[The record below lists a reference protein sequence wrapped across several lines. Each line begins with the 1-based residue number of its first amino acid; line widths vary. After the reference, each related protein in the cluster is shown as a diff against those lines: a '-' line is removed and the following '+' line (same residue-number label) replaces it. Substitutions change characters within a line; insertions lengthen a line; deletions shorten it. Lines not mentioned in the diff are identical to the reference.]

1 TVSETVPT
9 MNDDDL
15 HQYLILHGYDSNS
28 FSTRV
33 TSLQIRADELS
44 GEAAA
49 EDPEAEDE
57 VEVTEPVTSQ
67 P

>member
-1 TVSETVPT
+1 
-9 MNDDDL
+9 
-15 HQYLILHGYDSNS
+15 
-28 FSTRV
+28 V

>member
-1 TVSETVPT
+1 

-15 HQYLILHGYDSNS
+15 HQYVILHGYDSNS

-49 EDPEAEDE
+49 EDPEAEDAEDPEAEDE